1 MERVRD
7 GVGAGEM
14 EGRRGGRGGGGGKFI
29 PSEALVKFSLHAV
42 CPISRRT

>member
-29 PSEALVKFSLHAV
+29 PSEALVKFSY
-42 CPISRRT
+42 IQNITSNEW